1 MSRRGVACD
10 LRVHSSLLDGGDAP
24 EAMIRAAI
32 AQGLDVIGFA
42 ERAPLGDGED
52 SRQRLASYRNELIS
66 LREQYGH
73 RIHVGVGIEQD
84 LYEPPL
90 EGFAFRVGVLPR
102 LFCEGR
108 FYPFSES
115 TEALEQT
122 VQSCFGGDGYRFVA
136 AYFEALVALSEK
148 NGCRVIGGLDLPSR
162 LNEGNR
168 LWSESDPRYLRAAFD
183 AIDALVLRDVIFEV
197 STEPMRVGLRRIPQ
211 PAPILLARIAQ
222 RRGLVTLASGAHH
235 ARDVGDRLE
244 MAAELLRIYGFR
256 RVEIPGKSGWRS
268 VGI

>member
-10 LRVHSSLLDGGDAP
+10 LQVHSSLMDGGDEP
-24 EAMIRAAI
+24 EALIRAAI

-42 ERAPLGDGED
+42 ERAPLDDGEP
-52 SRQRLASYRNELIS
+52 SRKRLAEYRDALIS
-66 LREQYGH
+66 LRERYGY

-102 LFCEGR
+102 LFHNGV

-115 TEALEQT
+115 AEALEQT
-122 VQSCFGGDGYRFVA
+122 VQTCFGGDGYRFVA

-162 LNEGNR
+162 FNGNGQ
-168 LWSESDPRYLRAAFD
+168 LWSESDPRYLRVAFD
-183 AIDALVLRDVIFEV
+183 AIDALASRDVIFAV
-197 STEPMRVGLRRIPQ
+197 STEAMRQGLRRIPQ

-222 RRGLVTLASGAHH
+222 RGGRVTLASGAHY

-244 MAAELLRIYGFR
+244 MAVELLRIYGFCR
-256 RVEIPGKSGWRS
+256 IEIPGKSGWRS